1 MNKERCMKC
10 MTRLL
15 EDHEDRQNNKVRC
28 TKNEA
33 TAKKKMML
41 FWEAEEVENYDH
53 VTLSL
58 F

>member
-1 MNKERCMKC
+1 MKC

-33 TAKKKMML
+33 TAKKKNDAFL
-41 FWEAEEVENYDH
+41 GSGRSGE
-53 VTLSL
+53 L
-58 F
+58 